1 MEIMIVYEKQ
11 KLPYFVKKKI
21 EEGGV
26 AEEIFRG
33 RILFDESRE
42 KNKWINEEHSE
53 FLLLLTSNGYEV
65 SKITEGPINYANI
78 KDFDILFISGTRVGS
93 MNFSAV
99 EIRSIAQFVSDGR
112 GLFLIGN
119 EYIGKEKNFNYLFN
133 QLFGI
138 SFREQVK
145 DDTNNANPTAGW
157 NYSPTINIFVEHQ
170 ITKGLEEIIFGHVSG
185 LNLTKSSEPLAFSN
199 PTSEPVCVPV
209 VGATEYGKGKVIA
222 IGGDEIFT
230 NAPKIGINVRD
241 NKQFILNILEWMP
254 AWIDCP
260 NCGSGVPP
268 VATICPRCKT
278 RIQR

>member
-1 MEIMIVYEKQ
+1 MHTKQ

-21 EEGGV
+21 EEGGSR
-26 AEEIFRG
+26 EIFRG
-33 RILFDESRE
+33 RVLFDQSRE
-42 KNKWINEEHSE
+42 PDKWVNEDHSE

-65 SKITEGPINYANI
+65 SKITEGPINYTNI

-93 MNFSAV
+93 MNFNAV

-133 QLFGI
+133 QMFGI
-138 SFREQVK
+138 SFGEQVT
-145 DDTNNANPTAGW
+145 DQEDNANPAAGW
-157 NYSPTINIFVEHQ
+157 AHSPSIKIFVEHQ
-170 ITKGLEEIIFGHVSG
+170 ITQQLGELILQNVSE

-199 PTSEPVCVPV
+199 PTSQPSAVPV

-222 IGGDEIFT
+222 IGGDGIFL
-230 NAPKIGINVRD
+230 NESKVGINARD
-241 NKQFILNILEWMP
+241 NKQLILNILEWLP
-254 AWIDCP
+254 CWVDCP
-260 NCGSGVPP
+260 SCGAGVPP
-268 VATICPRCKT
+268 AHLACPRCKT